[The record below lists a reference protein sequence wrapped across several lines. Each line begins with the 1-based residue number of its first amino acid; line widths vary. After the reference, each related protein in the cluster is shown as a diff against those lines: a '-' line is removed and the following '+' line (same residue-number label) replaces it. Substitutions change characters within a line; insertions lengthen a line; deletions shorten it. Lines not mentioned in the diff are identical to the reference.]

1 MNLLENVRPTWLEVD
16 LDNLKYNIINIRKYV
31 DKKVKILA
39 IVKANAYGHGA
50 VTCGKIFLENGAD
63 MLAVA
68 TLTEAMEL
76 RNAHIKAPILVL
88 GYTQDSALEKVVK
101 YDITQTIY
109 TLEQAKIIS
118 DKAKSM
124 NKSGKIHIKID
135 TGMSRL
141 GFTIN
146 KDSLEQIEM
155 ICGLEHLYVEGIYSH
170 LLQSDTK
177 DKSISKEQFKKFKWV
192 LDELSSRNINIP
204 IKHISN
210 SASALDMPE
219 FNLDMVRIGVML
231 YGMYSSDKV
240 KSSRIDLKLASSF
253 RTRIAQFREIE
264 KDDFV
269 GYSQG
274 FKAERSMKI
283 ATIPVGYADGYTG
296 EMVRLTQPSI
306 DNKRAQVVGRICMDQ
321 TMIDVSEI
329 GKISR
334 NDIVDLYR
342 FQRDEIIPE
351 LISMIG
357 RRVPRVY
364 ILNNKIVSIID
375 YLA

>member
-16 LDNLKYNIINIRKYV
+16 LDNLKYNIRNIRKYV

-50 VTCGKIFLENGAD
+50 VTCGEIFLENGAD

-177 DKSISKEQFKKFKWV
+177 DKSISKEQFKRFKWV